1 MAQRMHAM
9 RTILSSLEGFPDV
22 RVQLCELCVEVD
34 LLRLRTR
41 PGSDTSLS
49 RVDTCD
55 TDGNEVHACFFVF
68 AAFSISLN
76 VLRNLS
82 ISLLVSSVVATSSK
96 AAKSNF
102 SAVAGAA
109 A

>member
-1 MAQRMHAM
+1 MHP
-9 RTILSSLEGFPDV
+9 RTILGSLEGFPDV
-22 RVQLCELCVEVD
+22 RVQLCELCVKVD
-34 LLRLRTR
+34 LLRLRTQDWLEMGASADR
-41 PGSDTSLS
+41 ASHALQYQQV
-49 RVDTCD
+49 R
-55 TDGNEVHACFFVF
+55 ACFFVF
-68 AAFSISLN
+68 AVFSISLK

-82 ISLLVSSVVATSSK
+82 SSLLVSSVSATSSK